1 MPKPAEIL
9 AKMSQPLPE
18 LTLVIQAGGE
28 SRRMG
33 QDKALLLFRGQPLI
47 KRLIERLSPLAQET
61 VIATNRPA
69 AFAAYGLRTASDARP
84 GLGALNGLYTA
95 LHSAR
100 YPFVAVVAC
109 DMPFANPKLLAYQ
122 AALLGIRKC
131 DAVVPRSAEGWE
143 SFHAVYRRDHCLP
156 LIEKALK
163 AEKRRVDA
171 WFSEAEMCFMLPD
184 EVRRHDPS
192 GLAFVNVNTPEE
204 FAAAEAMK
212 GG

>member
-1 MPKPAEIL
+1 MNHT
-9 AKMSQPLPE
+9 LPD
-18 LTLVIQAGGE
+18 LSLVIQAGGE

-33 QDKALLLFRGQPLI
+33 QDKGLLLFRGQPMVR
-47 KRLIERLSPLAQET
+47 RLVERLGSLAQEVVLT
-61 VIATNRPA
+61 TNRPA
-69 AFAAYGLRTASDARP
+69 AFASFGLRLTGDMLP
-84 GLGALNGLYTA
+84 GTGALGGLYTA
-95 LHSAR
+95 LYTAR
-100 YPFVAVVAC
+100 HPLVAVVAC
-109 DMPFANPKLLAYQ
+109 DMPFASASLLAYQ

-171 WFSEAEMCFMLPD
+171 WFSEAEMCFILPD

-192 GLAFVNVNTPEE
+192 GLAFLNVNTPEE
-204 FAAAEAMK
+204 LAAAEALK
-212 GG
+212 DK